1 MVLIKV
7 KQLVSA
13 EKTPWTAGDPVYILQ
28 DAAVAVKNGVV
39 ADVGYWEDLKRRYAT
54 EEVWDFGDS
63 LLTPGARR
71 PPHPPS
77 ICRLSRGRV
86 GEKTNG

>member
-13 EKTPWTAGDPVYILQ
+13 EKTPWASGDPVYILQ
-28 DAAVAVKNGVV
+28 DAAVVVKNGVV
-39 ADVGYWEDLKRRYAT
+39 VDVGYWDVLKRRYST

-63 LLTPGARR
+63 LLTPGLVD
-71 PPHPPS
+71 PHTPS
-77 ICRLSRGRV
+77 ICRFSRGRA
-86 GEKTNG
+86 